1 MDIKNMKR
9 AVHIKTGNIYYII
22 TDNAIECTNGRE
34 DIQMVVYTR
43 DGLIFTREYNEFM
56 KKFSVD

>member
-1 MDIKNMKR
+1 MKR
-9 AVHIKTGNIYYII
+9 GVHNKTGNIYYII

-34 DIQMVVYTR
+34 DIRMVVYTR
-43 DGLIFTREYNEFM
+43 DGLIFTREYNEFI